1 MSTEQ
6 TLPYDG
12 PLSTYREWDA
22 LIYGLAVGALL
33 SIDRVRQ
40 DIRNEPSKFLGA
52 LLSVIL
58 TAVLHQQWGD

>member
-6 TLPYDG
+6 SLPYDG

-33 SIDRVRQ
+33 SIDRVRR
-40 DIRNEPSKFLGA
+40 DIRKEPSKFL
-52 LLSVIL
+52 V
-58 TAVLHQQWGD
+58 AVLAALALSEARDVL